1 MTEPEERTEGPAP
14 ISEESTVGD
23 FPEETLCASCGK
35 FVGAYA
41 RCPYCGTKH
50 GRRFSIRFFRGFALI
65 VGLGGT
71 LLIYLAARG
80 IKAPLIKIADI
91 GPTNSFAYVRVE
103 GEDISTRIYEDG
115 GVLFRID
122 DGTGT
127 LMIRAYG
134 DMGKKLLAQ
143 DRIPGPGD
151 RVSVE
156 GTLQLRENF
165 VQMIVNVPTKVRIER
180 VVPELTAI
188 ANLDDDYMDE
198 KVLVEG
204 KIVGERKFP
213 KGSSFTV
220 SDGTGTI
227 DVTVWDSNLKM
238 FGARKDLLELGKNV
252 LIQGMLGKYR
262 DKFQVGLAFPGD
274 IEELDREVEV
284 PDSLLSSIP
293 GRGKGFQKLEIGS
306 ITLNNVND
314 YVEITGKVAGV
325 RKFSKGTNLQILDP
339 TGEIDVVVWDSLRE
353 DIPAADELLKDGK
366 ILTIKGLVGQ
376 YRNKLQVIPKSPSHV
391 KPAE

>member
-1 MTEPEERTEGPAP
+1 MTEPEERMEGPDP
-14 ISEESTVGD
+14 ISEASTVGD

-80 IKAPLIKIADI
+80 IKAPLIKIQDI
-91 GPTNSFAYVRVE
+91 GPTNAFAYVRIE
-103 GEDISTRIYEDG
+103 GENTRTRIYDDG
-115 GVLFRID
+115 GVSFWVD
-122 DGTGT
+122 DGTGS
-127 LMIRAYG
+127 LMVRSYS

-143 DRIPGPGD
+143 NRVPGPGD

-156 GTLQLRENF
+156 GTLNLREDF
-165 VQMIVNVPTKVRIER
+165 VMMIVNVPTKVTIER
-180 VVPELTAI
+180 VVPEVVAI

-204 KIVGERKFP
+204 KIVGERNFP
-213 KGSSFTV
+213 KGLSVSV

-227 DVTVWDSNLKM
+227 DVTVWESNLKM

-252 LIQGMLGKYR
+252 SIQGKLGKYR
-262 DKFQVGLAFPGD
+262 DKFQIGLAFPGD
-274 IEELDREVEV
+274 IKELDREVEV
-284 PDSLLSSIP
+284 PESLLKTIP
-293 GRGKGFQKLEIGS
+293 GGGKGFQKMEIGS

-314 YVEITGKVAGV
+314 YVEVTGKVAGV

-339 TGEIDVVVWDSLRE
+339 TGTVDVVVWDSLRE
-353 DIPAADELLKDGK
+353 DIPDADELLKDGN
-366 ILTIKGLVGQ
+366 ILIIKGLVGQ
-376 YRNKLQVIPKSPSHV
+376 YRNKIQVVPKSPSHI